1 MSGLPNAA
9 ILFEP
14 SAFDDGGSRIMGR
27 HVAGA
32 NFLNGF
38 VRHAAVDRY
47 VGIGFNDSHA
57 PHFRR
62 QVAAAAGDDPAL
74 SARPVAVHNL
84 RDLSAISEVGT
95 MFVPDPQIARFA
107 SRRRMFDQ
115 RAYSL
120 CGITHTIASSGVM
133 GMLCDLLTDPVQSW
147 DALICTSQSVRQAV
161 LRQQE
166 HYADYIEQRIGKR
179 PFSPVQ
185 APVIPLGVDVDR
197 FERMGS
203 DGAARAALRQRLG
216 AGDGDVVVLFLGRLA
231 FHAKAHPVPMYLGAQ
246 RVARRLGPEHGR
258 IHLVLTGQFPN
269 KVAEDC
275 YRDGAESCCPDV
287 AVHFLDGSDRWVA
300 DASWAAADLFA
311 SLSDNVQESFGI
323 TPVEAM
329 AAGLPCLVS
338 DWDGYRDT
346 VLDGETGIRVPT
358 WMPTR
363 GNGAAIADAYGM
375 ENLTYDLYVG
385 YASQMTA
392 VEVPAFGDAL
402 QALVCDRALRQRM
415 GEAGRRRARALYDW
429 RVIVRAYQEL
439 WAELAERRR
448 GDREIAPPR
457 PQARNPRLVDPF
469 DVFVGHASE
478 LLRNG
483 CSVRVDPDAPALDVL
498 LAMPG
503 NVFAASAMLD
513 SGEVAELIQRASGRG
528 CTLASIL
535 SAVAPARRVR
545 TVRSVAWLAKY
556 GVLTLQRADAEEG

>member
-9 ILFEP
+9 ILFAP

-32 NFLNGF
+32 NFLKGF

-47 VGIGFNDSHA
+47 VGIGFKDA
-57 PHFRR
+57 DLPHFRR
-62 QVAAAAGDDPAL
+62 QVAVAAGDDPTL
-74 SARPVAVHNL
+74 SARPVVAHNIQNL
-84 RDLSAISEVGT
+84 TAIAETGT

-107 SRRRMFDQ
+107 STRRTLYQ

-133 GMLCDLLTDPVQSW
+133 AMLCDMLTDPVQSW

-179 PFSPVQ
+179 PVSPIQ
-185 APVIPLGVDVDR
+185 TPVIPLGVDADR
-197 FERMGS
+197 FERLGS
-203 DGAARAALRQRLG
+203 DAAARAALRQRIG
-216 AGDGDVVVLFLGRLA
+216 AEDDDVVILFLGRLA

-246 RVARRLGPEHGR
+246 RVARRLGSEHGR

-275 YRDGAESCCPDV
+275 YRDGAEHCCPDV

-300 DASWAAADLFA
+300 EAVWAAADLFV
-311 SLSDNVQESFGI
+311 SLSDNIQESFGI

-346 VLDGETGIRVPT
+346 VVEGETGIRVPT
-358 WMPTR
+358 WLPTA
-363 GNGAAIADAYGM
+363 GNGSAIADAYGI
-375 ENLTYDLYVG
+375 ESLTYDLYIG

-392 VEVPAFGDAL
+392 VEVPAFADAL
-402 QALVCDRALRQRM
+402 EALVRDRALRRRM
-415 GEAGRRRARALYDW
+415 GEAGRQRVRAMYDW
-429 RVIVRAYQEL
+429 RVVVRAYQEL
-439 WAELAERRR
+439 WAELAGRRR
-448 GDREIAPPR
+448 ADREIAPPV
-457 PQARNPRLVDPF
+457 PQVRNPRLVDPF

-478 LLRNG
+478 LLRND
-483 CSVRVDPDAPALDVL
+483 CVVRVDPEAPALDGLV
-498 LAMPG
+498 AMPG
-503 NVFAASAMLD
+503 NVFAAGAMLQSD
-513 SGEVAELIQRASGRG
+513 ETAALIDRVRG
-528 CTLASIL
+528 GGTVGSIL
-535 SAVAPARRVR
+535 SAVEPNRRVR
-545 TVRSVAWLAKY
+545 AVRTIAWLAKY
-556 GVLTLQRADAEEG
+556 GVLTLHSGDAGKG